1 MAKEGDINSLRK
13 QVFQAARDGL
23 EDKIETLLLDQDRDS
38 VVKDVLNYHTKEN
51 GESTT
56 PLIIAAKNGQE
67 CVVHALLN
75 IFCVDSEQTGTVIF
89 EEQTITGA
97 TALWC
102 AVDAGYFNIVAL
114 LVESGAQI
122 NHATDNNSIP
132 LKPACYHGRLD
143 IVKYLV
149 KHGADID
156 LPNKDMHTCLMVACC
171 QKHTDIVNFLVTKG
185 ANLNCTDK
193 LGSTALH
200 DAAKSGDVEIV
211 KLLLTNGAVSKLNDY
226 KLSPLTSAAIQAEAE
241 VVEYLISM
249 PDCDRRDKIDALEL
263 LATVCVD
270 VPETQESHNYLMR
283 AMEERYRD
291 KDSII
296 EKTIRHPIA
305 AYDNWIECRTVSELE
320 AIKSDPNA
328 ILLEC
333 LTIQE
338 RLLMNTHPIVSC
350 FIIYSGAIFANQ
362 KKYDRCI
369 KLWKHALEPTMN
381 TESCIYFPFLF
392 ACMLDDGKDVNFETV
407 VELFELIVSEIKE
420 NMALAFE
427 AQDGSDSSSKN
438 TETKIMACV
447 YLVGI
452 LLRIRKDDAELDKI
466 HRAVYKL
473 VSLNPTLR
481 SGFTPL
487 HMCCD
492 CQTYIDIPHMFKFP
506 NLQLCKIFLKCG
518 AKVDSLDKNNNSP
531 LHLIINS
538 SYKGTD
544 FKTLRDIVKCLC
556 ENGAH
561 ADIYDIDNKT
571 TLNYSDKLSLKTLLR
586 SHSKISLSC
595 IAARAIKKYKI
606 KYRNNI
612 PTSLQIFVDLH

>member
-1 MAKEGDINSLRK
+1 MKEGDINSLRK
-13 QVFQAARDGL
+13 QVFQAARDGP
-23 EDKIETLLLDQDRDS
+23 EDKIVTLLLDQDRDN
-38 VVKDVLNYHTKEN
+38 VVKDVLNYHTEEN

-67 CVVHALLN
+67 GVVHALLN

-89 EEQTITGA
+89 EKQTITGA

-263 LATVCVD
+263 LATVCAD
-270 VPETQESHNYLMR
+270 VPEIQESHNYLMR

-338 RLLMNTHPIVSC
+338 RLLMHTHPIVSC
-350 FIIYSGAIFANQ
+350 LIIYSGAIFANQ

-381 TESCIYFPFLF
+381 TESCIYFPFFF
-392 ACMLDDGKDVNFETV
+392 ACMLDDGKDVNFKTV

-427 AQDGSDSSSKN
+427 AQDGTDSSSKN

-492 CQTYIDIPHMFKFP
+492 YDNIPHMVKFP